1 MLIFNVSITF
11 PALSPALIYSYSI
24 EGYETYFTNFVYLI
38 DYVLGFKFLLVLINE
53 RLHLQSYKNVRETL
67 SGFYQHDKAGKVA
80 FPITNRCSGK
90 EPTLLP
96 RTHKRVAEIEPSF
109 GATGR

>member
-1 MLIFNVSITF
+1 MFIFNVSITF

-53 RLHLQSYKNVRETL
+53 RLHLKSYKNVRETI
-67 SGFYQHDKAGKVA
+67 SCFYQHDEAGKVA

-90 EPTLLP
+90 ELALLP
-96 RTHKRVAEIEPSF
+96 RITVLHSKTRSELIS
-109 GATGR
+109 